1 MVSVH
6 VPLCLC
12 LQVAEV
18 KLPLIN
24 KASSRLL
31 SDPKFKGLSV
41 HVPVCFYLQVAEVKL
56 PLMTKAS
63 SRLLSDPK
71 FKGLRDDMAAWR
83 K

>member
-1 MVSVH
+1 V
-6 VPLCLC
+6 
-12 LQVAEV
+12 
-18 KLPLIN
+18 
-24 KASSRLL
+24 
-31 SDPKFKGLSV
+31 F
-41 HVPVCFYLQVAEVKL
+41 FYLQVAEVKL